1 MDSGP
6 VKPRLWLRMALPL
19 LAGLILF
26 WISRHSYLL
35 FHTLVEMISIAVA
48 GGVFMVAWN
57 TRQFNQFRFISFL
70 GAAYLSVAAVDL
82 LHVLAY
88 QGMNIFQDRGPNL
101 ATQLWI
107 AARYMESLALLTAA
121 ATAGRRWSI
130 SRATIGFGLIGAVLA
145 TLIFSGRFPDCY
157 LPEQGLTGFKII
169 SEYIIILLLFAVI
182 FAAYARRDRFPADS
196 FGLLVWSCLLSIAGE
211 LSLTLYVDVYGLLIQ
226 VGHYFK
232 LVSFYLIYL
241 AAIEVNLK
249 QPYQSMFA
257 DLKLSEEAARRSEAL
272 LNRTQALARVGGWEW
287 DVAADRFLATVE
299 AHRLLG
305 FEPARPLVY
314 TDLLDLVPTDERPKV
329 EAALNRSLEQGLD
342 HDIEFPLI
350 TAQGDHIWI
359 RQQVRVESAP
369 GRSPRL
375 IGFIQNITELKQAQ
389 QLRDDVERM
398 TAHDLRTPLNA
409 VINLPHMI
417 IDDPEADET
426 HREIAEM
433 IHESG
438 VNLLRQL
445 DQTLCVY
452 KMEQSEAIVQRSPVD
467 LIAAVNRTVRDLK
480 SWMEYKNIKL
490 AVELNGRPV
499 DRDSRLTV
507 PVDGVLIQV
516 ALTNMLKNALE
527 ASPGDQTVTVEL
539 TSDRA
544 GGAIAAV
551 RNRGAVPREI
561 RETFF
566 DKYVSA
572 GKTKGAGLGTYSVYL
587 IARAHG
593 GEATLEAGEEETRV
607 LLHLPGPEEPPNC

>member
-1 MDSGP
+1 
-6 VKPRLWLRMALPL
+6 
-19 LAGLILF
+19 
-26 WISRHSYLL
+26 
-35 FHTLVEMISIAVA
+35 
-48 GGVFMVAWN
+48 MVAWN

-88 QGMNIFQDRGPNL
+88 QGMNIFQGRGPNL

-121 ATAGRRWSI
+121 ATVGRRWSI
-130 SRATIGFGLIGAVLA
+130 SRTTICFGLIGAVLA
-145 TLIFSGRFPDCY
+145 TLILSGRFPDCY
-157 LPEQGLTGFKII
+157 LPDRGLTEFKII
-169 SEYIIILLLFAVI
+169 SEYIIIFILCAVI
-182 FAAYARRDRFPADS
+182 LAAYARRDRFPADS
-196 FGLLVWSCLLSIAGE
+196 LGLLVWSCVLSIAGE
-211 LSLTLYVDVYGLLIQ
+211 LSLTLYVDVYGLLNQ

-232 LVSFYLIYL
+232 LASFYLIYL
-241 AAIEVNLK
+241 AVIEVNLK

-257 DLKLSEEAARRSEAL
+257 DLKRSEEAALRSEAL

-287 DVAADRFLATVE
+287 DAAADRFLATVE
-299 AHRLLG
+299 THRLLG
-305 FEPARPLVY
+305 FEPDRSLVY
-314 TDLLDLVPTDERPKV
+314 ADLLDLVPVDERPEV
-329 EAALNRSLEQGLD
+329 EAAVNRSLEQGRD

-350 TAQGDHIWI
+350 TTREDHIWI

-369 GRSPRL
+369 DRPPRL

-417 IDDPEADET
+417 IDDPEVDET
-426 HREIAEM
+426 YKEIAEM
-433 IHESG
+433 IHEAG

-452 KMEQSEAIVQRSPVD
+452 KMERNEAIVQRRPVD
-467 LIAAVNRTVRDLK
+467 LVAAVKRVGRDLQ
-480 SWMEYKNIKL
+480 SLMDYKRIAL
-490 AVELNGRPV
+490 AVELNGRPI

-507 PVDGVLIQV
+507 PADDVLIQV
-516 ALTNMLKNALE
+516 ALTNMLKNAVE
-527 ASPGDQTVTVEL
+527 ASPEDRTVTVEL
-539 TSDRA
+539 TSDRT

-607 LLHLPGPEEPPNC
+607 LIHLPGQEEPPGC